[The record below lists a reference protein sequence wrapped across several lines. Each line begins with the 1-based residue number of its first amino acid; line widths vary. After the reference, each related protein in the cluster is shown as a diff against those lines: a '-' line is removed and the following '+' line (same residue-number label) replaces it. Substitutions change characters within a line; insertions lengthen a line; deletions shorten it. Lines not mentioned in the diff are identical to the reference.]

1 MILYGYKVY
10 KPYPNLN
17 SYYFIAKLEML
28 IGEQT
33 ASVGMGN
40 ESADV
45 SETELFFGNIIL
57 EEEKEDN
64 EKSIN
69 SWFK

>member
-40 ESADV
+40 EIALSNRA
-45 SETELFFGNIIL
+45 FFRKYYFGGG
-57 EEEKEDN
+57 KRGQ
-64 EKSIN
+64 
-69 SWFK
+69 